1 MSISNKISNI
11 VGIYKNLSIPIL
23 GESVIKRG
31 INFLINDKFYELFL
45 KGNLE
50 ENHLEIIKNHISKIK
65 LNQKIHH
72 EGNIYQVDE
81 TSITNGDI
89 YYFYNLSSE
98 SVQHSFLW
106 LKHDLLNILNPIMGF
121 ADVLEES
128 DEIAKDDKILIQKIR
143 SNSHKLYQQIQKLSL
158 LQNLNHEKENK
169 RGSYEI
175 ADFITEITNQL
186 LANNTIDQIQK
197 IEISHNGKV
206 SDRIIQS
213 DFRNS
218 LEEHLS
224 YLIGFQ
230 KKRELKILALFYNNY
245 FRIKFQLPICNLP
258 KQYLSEIHE
267 IENFI
272 NKSEAITKL
281 QIPSLNY
288 LILSELCHSIGAS
301 ISLKN
306 DEEMTIFEMLL
317 PSLSAQKDIKHSENK
332 LPTLFHTKKEE
343 FHFQS
348 ISPELL
354 VKMKGIFEKFDGLLI
369 LDEWQKLSVKLKHL
383 NNTYQNSE
391 LESIIND
398 IEDGIESFDVEK
410 LRSIY
415 HLCHNMVSKTDLET

>member
-158 LQNLNHEKENK
+158 LQ
-169 RGSYEI
+169 
-175 ADFITEITNQL
+175 T
-186 LANNTIDQIQK
+186 
-197 IEISHNGKV
+197 
-206 SDRIIQS
+206 
-213 DFRNS
+213 
-218 LEEHLS
+218 
-224 YLIGFQ
+224 
-230 KKRELKILALFYNNY
+230 
-245 FRIKFQLPICNLP
+245 
-258 KQYLSEIHE
+258 
-267 IENFI
+267 
-272 NKSEAITKL
+272 
-281 QIPSLNY
+281 
-288 LILSELCHSIGAS
+288 
-301 ISLKN
+301 
-306 DEEMTIFEMLL
+306 
-317 PSLSAQKDIKHSENK
+317 
-332 LPTLFHTKKEE
+332 
-343 FHFQS
+343 
-348 ISPELL
+348 
-354 VKMKGIFEKFDGLLI
+354 
-369 LDEWQKLSVKLKHL
+369 
-383 NNTYQNSE
+383 
-391 LESIIND
+391 
-398 IEDGIESFDVEK
+398 
-410 LRSIY
+410 
-415 HLCHNMVSKTDLET
+415 